1 MEIDRIK
8 TDTLPDDGGIV
19 RLFEARDEEAL
30 RQTEK
35 AHGAL
40 IRRVASRFLDDG
52 RDCEEVVSDVLLAAW
67 NAIPPHRP
75 DSLPAFLVTLA
86 RRAAISRLR
95 AENRAKD
102 VPREHLLA
110 LEELEEILP
119 DSGSPEGEVIA
130 KELASSIS
138 AFLKTQ
144 PARRR
149 AVFLY
154 RYYASCSV
162 EEISRRLSLGRS
174 TVEKDLKKTRDALKK
189 QLEREGYEA

>member
-1 MEIDRIK
+1 MGINRIK
-8 TDTLPDDGGIV
+8 TDTPPDDSGIV
-19 RLFEARDEEAL
+19 RLFEKRDEEAL

-40 IRRVASRFLDDG
+40 IRRVAARFLDDG
-52 RDCEEVVSDVLLAAW
+52 RDCEEVMSDVLLAAW
-67 NAIPPHRP
+67 NAIPPHKP
-75 DSLPAFLVTLA
+75 ASLPAFLVTLA
-86 RRAAISRLR
+86 RRAAINRLR
-95 AENRAKD
+95 AGTRAKD
-102 VPREHLLA
+102 VPREHLLV

>member
-52 RDCEEVVSDVLLAAW
+52 R
-67 NAIPPHRP
+67 
-75 DSLPAFLVTLA
+75 
-86 RRAAISRLR
+86 
-95 AENRAKD
+95 
-102 VPREHLLA
+102 
-110 LEELEEILP
+110 
-119 DSGSPEGEVIA
+119 
-130 KELASSIS
+130 
-138 AFLKTQ
+138 
-144 PARRR
+144 
-149 AVFLY
+149 
-154 RYYASCSV
+154 YYASCSV

>member
-1 MEIDRIK
+1 MERDRI
-8 TDTLPDDGGIV
+8 TRDVSPDDGGIV

-40 IRRVASRFLDDG
+40 IRRVAAR
-52 RDCEEVVSDVLLAAW
+52 
-67 NAIPPHRP
+67 
-75 DSLPAFLVTLA
+75 FLVTLA

-95 AENRAKD
+95 AGTRAKD

-119 DSGSPEGEVIA
+119 DRGSPEGEVIA
-130 KELASSIS
+130 KELAASIS

>member
-1 MEIDRIK
+1 MERDRI
-8 TDTLPDDGGIV
+8 TRDVSPDDGGIV

-75 DSLPAFLVTLA
+75 DSFPAFLVTLA

-119 DSGSPEGEVIA
+119 DRGSPEGEVIA
-130 KELASSIS
+130 KELAASIS

>member
-1 MEIDRIK
+1 MERDRI
-8 TDTLPDDGGIV
+8 TRDVSPDDGGIV

-40 IRRVASRFLDDG
+40 IRRVAARFLGDA

-67 NAIPPHRP
+67 NAIPPHKP

-86 RRAAISRLR
+86 RRTAISRLR
-95 AENRAKD
+95 AGTRAKD

-119 DSGSPEGEVIA
+119 DRGSPEGDLIA
-130 KELASSIS
+130 KELAASIS
-138 AFLKTQ
+138 SFLKGQ

-149 AVFLY
+149 AVFVY

-162 EEISRRLSLGRS
+162 EEISRRLSLSRS
-174 TVEKDLKKTRDALKK
+174 TVEKDLKKTRDALRK

>member
-40 IRRVASRFLDDG
+40 IRRVAARFLGDA

-75 DSLPAFLVTLA
+75 DSFPAFLVTLA

-110 LEELEEILP
+110 LEEMEEILP
-119 DSGSPEGEVIA
+119 DRGSPEGEVIA
-130 KELASSIS
+130 KELAASIS
-138 AFLKTQ
+138 SFLKKQ

>member
-1 MEIDRIK
+1 MERDRI
-8 TDTLPDDGGIV
+8 TRDVSPDDGGIV

-40 IRRVASRFLDDG
+40 IRRVAARFLGDA
-52 RDCEEVVSDVLLAAW
+52 RDCEVVVSDVLLAAW
-67 NAIPPHRP
+67 TAIPPHRP

-119 DSGSPEGEVIA
+119 DRGSPEGEVIA
-130 KELASSIS
+130 KELAASIS
-138 AFLKTQ
+138 SFLKKQ

-162 EEISRRLSLGRS
+162 EEISRRLSFGRS

>member
-1 MEIDRIK
+1 MGIDRK
-8 TDTLPDDGGIV
+8 TGDVFPDDGGIV
-19 RLFEARDEEAL
+19 ELFEKRDEEAL

-40 IRRVASRFLDDG
+40 IRRTAARFLDDG

-67 NAIPPHRP
+67 NAIPPHKP

-95 AENRAKD
+95 AETRAKD
-102 VPREHLLA
+102 VPREHLLV

-119 DSGSPEGEVIA
+119 DRGSPEGEVIA
-130 KELASSIS
+130 KELAASIS
-138 AFLKTQ
+138 AFLKKQ

-154 RYYASCSV
+154 RCYASCSV
-162 EEISRRLSLGRS
+162 EEISRRLSLSRS

>member
-1 MEIDRIK
+1 MERDRI
-8 TDTLPDDGGIV
+8 TRDVSPDDGGIV

-35 AHGAL
+35 AHGTL
-40 IRRVASRFLDDG
+40 IRRVAARFLGDS

-119 DSGSPEGEVIA
+119 DRGSPEGEVIA
-130 KELASSIS
+130 KELAASIS
-138 AFLKTQ
+138 SFLKKQ

>member
-1 MEIDRIK
+1 M
-8 TDTLPDDGGIV
+8 T
-19 RLFEARDEEAL
+19 DEEIINLFFERSEQAIDEL
-30 RQTEK
+30 AKQ
-35 AHGAL
+35 HGGAVT
-40 IRRVASRFLDDG
+40 RVARNILGNEQDA
-52 RDCEEVVSDVLLAAW
+52 EECVNDTYLGVW

-119 DSGSPEGEVIA
+119 DRGSPEGEVIA
-130 KELASSIS
+130 KELAASIS

>member
-1 MEIDRIK
+1 MEIDRIR
-8 TDTLPDDGGIV
+8 TDTSPDDGGIV

-40 IRRVASRFLDDG
+40 IRRVAARFLGDA

-102 VPREHLLA
+102 VPREHLLV

-119 DSGSPEGEVIA
+119 DSGGPEGEVIA
-130 KELASSIS
+130 KELAASIS

-144 PARRR
+144 SARRR

-189 QLEREGYEA
+189 QLEREGYEV

>member
-19 RLFEARDEEAL
+19 GLFEARDEEAL

-102 VPREHLLA
+102 VPREHLLV

-130 KELASSIS
+130 KELAASIS

>member
-1 MEIDRIK
+1 M
-8 TDTLPDDGGIV
+8 
-19 RLFEARDEEAL
+19 
-30 RQTEK
+30 
-35 AHGAL
+35 
-40 IRRVASRFLDDG
+40 
-52 RDCEEVVSDVLLAAW
+52 
-67 NAIPPHRP
+67 
-75 DSLPAFLVTLA
+75 
-86 RRAAISRLR
+86 
-95 AENRAKD
+95 
-102 VPREHLLA
+102 

-119 DSGSPEGEVIA
+119 DRGSPEGEVIA
-130 KELASSIS
+130 KELAASIS